1 MLDSHTSILKV
12 KALVDSSVPLK
23 LLRARNLPLIMT
35 FLYREYKVS
44 EHISVPY
51 HFLVRRLADFLEEI
65 EYQDEDDEVKSD
77 RLILAFDEKAKL
89 YVDRWID
96 AHYLRNIMDDA
107 QKEPLVFLSKHV
119 EKVFQVFELLKD
131 REFVGTESKFKDIF
145 TKLRDIIENAN
156 PDKEKRLAELEKRK
170 QAIDEEIRRIKIDG
184 YVSTYEDYQVKSRYE
199 EVKRLANELVGD
211 FKEVEDNFKEI
222 TRRIYERQQ
231 QTDLSKGKLLAE
243 TFDALY
249 ELRSTDQ
256 GKSFYAFWQF
266 MIDDISQSDF
276 QKLTKEVSHVLEDRE
291 IEVSSGSLRKLK
303 TILYLAARKVLE
315 KNGVLAD
322 KLSREIVAKDQL
334 ESRKARELIASIR
347 QLAIQQIDCTPAKEH
362 YLEIQGNP
370 FVYLPLERKLGEKP
384 ETDSHTT
391 KADLA
396 NISIQD
402 LEELSKIY
410 SADLI
415 DNQQLLSN
423 IYDLLQFKTQVSLKE
438 VISAKGLDKGLA
450 ELIAYVT
457 LVNTSTKFFINE
469 NVRETILFCP
479 RNGKYLEIPQ
489 IIFTK

>member
-1 MLDSHTSILKV
+1 MLDSLTSILKV
-12 KALVDSSVPLK
+12 KSLVDTSVTLK
-23 LLRARNLPLIMT
+23 LLRARNLSLIMT
-35 FLYREYKVS
+35 FLYREYKVNAQ
-44 EHISVPY
+44 ISVPY
-51 HFLVRRLADFLEEI
+51 QFLVQRLADFLEEV
-65 EYQDEDDEVKSD
+65 EYHDEDDEIKSD
-77 RLILAFDEKAKL
+77 RLVLAFDEKAKL
-89 YVDRWID
+89 YIDRWID
-96 AHYLRNIMDDA
+96 TYYLRNVMDDA
-107 QKEPLVFLSKHV
+107 QKEPLVFLSKQV

-170 QAIDEEIRRIKIDG
+170 QAIDEEIRKIKIDG

-199 EVKRLANELVGD
+199 EVNRLANELIGD

-222 TRRIYERQQ
+222 TRKIYERQQ
-231 QTDLSKGKLLAE
+231 QSDLSKGKLLAE

-249 ELRSTDQ
+249 ELKSTDQ

-266 MIDDISQSDF
+266 MLDDISQSDF
-276 QKLTKEVSHVLEDRE
+276 QKLTKEVYEVLEDRG
-291 IEVSSGSLRKLK
+291 IEVSSRSLRKLK
-303 TILYLAARKVLE
+303 SMLHLAARKVLD
-315 KNGVLAD
+315 KNSVLAD

-347 QLAIQQIDCTPAKEH
+347 QLAIQQIDRPPAQEH

-370 FVYLPLERKLGEKP
+370 DVFLPLERKLGEKP
-384 ETDSHTT
+384 ETDLHTT
-391 KADLA
+391 KAELA

-402 LEELSKIY
+402 IEELSKIY

-415 DNQQLLSN
+415 DKQQLLSN
-423 IYDLLQFKTQVSLKE
+423 IYDLLQFKTQISLKE
-438 VISAKGLDKGLA
+438 VINAKGLDKGLA
-450 ELIAYVT
+450 ELLAYVT

-469 NVRETILFCP
+469 HVRETILFSP
-479 RNGKYLEIPQ
+479 RNGKYLDLPQ